1 MKNVFDLLIGKFATV
16 YNPMKDVLGELYDN
30 GLISF
35 AKVNDN
41 DNIVITLSE
50 QLESDVVDKYVSAIN
65 DVDSSFNLW
74 YNSNLFENGNQ
85 KVSNV
90 SGNKL
95 NPQLTLCASSS
106 KIDDLFDLLNNH
118 SN

>member
-16 YNPMKDVLGELYDN
+16 YNPMKSILAELYDN

-35 AKVNDN
+35 ASVSDN
-41 DNIVITLSE
+41 NNIVITLNK
-50 QLESDVVDKYVSAIN
+50 QLESDMLDKYVSAIN
-65 DVDSSFNLW
+65 NEDSSFNLW
-74 YNSNLFENGNQ
+74 YNSNVFENGN
-85 KVSNV
+85 KKTSDKTGVP
-90 SGNKL
+90 L
-95 NPQLTLCASSS
+95 NPQLTLCDTSS

>member
-16 YNPMKDVLGELYDN
+16 YNPMKDMLVELKSN

-35 AKVNDN
+35 AKGNDK
-41 DNIVITLSE
+41 DNIVITLTE
-50 QLESDVVDKYVSAIN
+50 QLESDIVNKYVSAIN
-65 DVDSSFNLW
+65 DEDSSFNLW

-90 SGNKL
+90 SGAPL
-95 NPQLTLCASSS
+95 NPQLTLSASSS
-106 KIDDLFDLLNNH
+106 ELHDLFDLLNNH
-118 SN
+118 S